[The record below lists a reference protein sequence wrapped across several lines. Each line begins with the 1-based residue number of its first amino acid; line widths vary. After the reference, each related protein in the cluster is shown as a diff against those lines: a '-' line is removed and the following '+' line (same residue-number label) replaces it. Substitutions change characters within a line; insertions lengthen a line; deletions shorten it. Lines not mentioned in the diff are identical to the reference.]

1 MNVRTLMVL
10 YCSDSYRKRLL
21 HPISTGPL
29 RKLRDFAANRTRR
42 TAYTYINE
50 HDKGKVAQLQV

>member
-10 YCSDSYRKRLL
+10 CCLGRNRKRLL
-21 HPISTGPL
+21 QSISTGPL
-29 RKLRDFAANRTRR
+29 RKLRDFAANRTR

-50 HDKGKVAQLQV
+50 HDM